1 MKIGR
6 VLLFLV
12 VGGLACFCTEHAP
25 QFIYAR
31 DAIGSGEIWR
41 IVTGH
46 FVHFST
52 EHLVANIAALAVLLR
67 LAKRASAKEWM
78 WLVFICPIA
87 LGVLLYVLRPE
98 LAAYGG
104 LSGVLSAMFTFVA
117 MQYAVERGATAWL
130 FWGAIGLFAV
140 KLWVEFISGASVVGT
155 PGDGIVVEPVAHAI
169 GGCLGVVPWL
179 FELAGPD
186 RKEKGGSRRNRLTF
200 FGAALH
206 RPQINS
212 LKAIRR
218 NDRYPSVTSSNDSVK
233 SNRHEVGK

>member
-1 MKIGR
+1 MNLGE
-6 VLLFLV
+6 VVAFLV
-12 VGGLACFCTEHAP
+12 VCGLAWFCTEHAP

-41 IVTGH
+41 MVTGH
-46 FVHFST
+46 LVHFSGQ
-52 EHLVANIAALAVLLR
+52 HLVANLAVFALLLG
-67 LAKRASAKEWM
+67 LAKRASVKAWM

-117 MQYAVERGATAWL
+117 MRYAVERAVMAWL
-130 FWGAIGLFAV
+130 FRGAIALFSV
-140 KLWVEFISGASVVGT
+140 KLWVEFVAGASVVGDL
-155 PGDGIVVEPVAHAI
+155 GDGVVVEPVAHAI
-169 GGCLGVVPWL
+169 GACLGVIPWL
-179 FELAGPD
+179 FDLAGPD
-186 RKEKGGSRRNRLTF
+186 RKQKGGSRRNRLTF

-218 NDRYPSVTSSNDSVK
+218 NDRYSSVTSSNNSVK
-233 SNRHEVGK
+233 SNSPEVGK